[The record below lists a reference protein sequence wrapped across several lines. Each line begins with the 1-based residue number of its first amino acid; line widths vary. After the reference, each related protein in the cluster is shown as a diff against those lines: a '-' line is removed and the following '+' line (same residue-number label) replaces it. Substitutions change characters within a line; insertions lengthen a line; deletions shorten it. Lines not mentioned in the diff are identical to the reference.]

1 MSSIN
6 SFPTFKYAQP
16 ESYHFSH
23 DSVFLAHQ
31 IFEKHSQEISH
42 PGYDILDLCAG
53 CGVIGMDLLFH
64 QLKESSF
71 QGETDFLEIQK
82 IYQIHFDEN
91 KQSLQKCYPHQ
102 KLKLNWIQKNYADI
116 KDYKKYDLIVSN
128 PPYFLKGHGVLSD
141 NEFKNRCRFFID
153 SGWME
158 MILFMKNSL
167 KVNGKAYFLVRDELK
182 KIIEKEDYFDTS
194 LPKVSFTSQIRG
206 TWIASFTNSVSK

>member
-71 QGETDFLEIQK
+71 QGEIDFLEVQE
-82 IYQIHFDEN
+82 IYQIYFEKN
-91 KQSLQKCYPHQ
+91 QQTLQNCFPAK
-102 KLKLNWIQKNYADI
+102 KLKMNWRQKNYADI
-116 KDYKKYDLIVSN
+116 KEYKKYDLIISN
-128 PPYFLKGHGVLSD
+128 PPYFLKESGLLSD
-141 NEFKNRCRFFID
+141 NEFKNRCRFFLD
-153 SGWME
+153 SSWNE
-158 MILFMKNSL
+158 MIFFMKNSL
-167 KVNGKAYFLVRDELK
+167 KENGKVYFLVREELK
-182 KIIEKEDYFDTS
+182 NIIQKESYFNST
-194 LPKVSFTSQIRG
+194 LPKMSFPFQIRG
-206 TWIASFTNSVSK
+206 TWVAYFRN